1 MSKNEFISKL
11 DGSVQISVTTYDLR
25 QLGKIRDIFEGH
37 IVREKEIDYLDHL
50 LERMMEV
57 L

>member
-11 DGSVQISVTTYDLR
+11 DGAVQISVTAYNLR
-25 QLGKIRDIFEGH
+25 QLGKIRDIFDGH